1 MRIGIFTGD
10 VGTGDVDGYV
20 DAAGTRRD
28 EGFASYWVSQI
39 FSHDALT
46 LLAVIGR
53 EVPDIELGTAVV
65 PTYPRHPMVLAGQA
79 LTTNAAASGR
89 LVLGIGLSHQIVI
102 EGMWGYSFDKPARH
116 MREYLTRAH
125 ALDPRRGDLRR
136 RPDAHR
142 PGPGDGAGL
151 VADAG
156 RAGRARA
163 ADARARGLGGR
174 RHAHVVHRSRHARE
188 PRDPVDQRSRRQ
200 GRA

>member
-20 DAAGTRRD
+20 DAAGTARD
-28 EGFASYWVSQI
+28 EGFSSYWVSQI
-39 FSHDALT
+39 FGHDALT

-79 LTTNAAASGR
+79 LTTNAGGQRKARARDRAVAPDRDRGHVGLLVRQAGAA
-89 LVLGIGLSHQIVI
+89 H
-102 EGMWGYSFDKPARH
+102 ARVP
-116 MREYLTRAH
+116 ERAH
-125 ALDPRRGDLRR
+125 ALDPRRGGLRR
-136 RPDAHR
+136 RRDAHR

-163 ADARARGLGGR
+163 ARCSSSRVRWPTA
-174 RHAHVVHRSRHARE
+174 RSRGA
-188 PRDPVDQRSRRQ
+188 PVLPRSR
-200 GRA
+200 AT